1 MNKKQLLL
9 PMLACFLPV
18 LAGVLLYEVLPEQLP
33 IHWNSAGEIDDYG
46 HKAAV
51 LFGFPVFFML
61 MEAVLY
67 GALTTDPKKMNQSQK
82 LKSLSLWLLPVTEV
96 IVLFLTITSVLE
108 YEVNVVS
115 MICLFMGALF
125 VIVGN
130 YLPKCKQNYTM
141 GYRIPWALQDTDNWN
156 KTHRLAGYLWMLEGV
171 VLIIVTLLVREA
183 LVLAGVMAVLIILFV
198 VPVIYSYCLYKR
210 KNNTCD

>member
-1 MNKKQLLL
+1 
-9 PMLACFLPV
+9 
-18 LAGVLLYEVLPEQLP
+18 
-33 IHWNSAGEIDDYG
+33 
-46 HKAAV
+46 
-51 LFGFPVFFML
+51 
-61 MEAVLY
+61 
-67 GALTTDPKKMNQSQK
+67 
-82 LKSLSLWLLPVTEV
+82 
-96 IVLFLTITSVLE
+96 
-108 YEVNVVS
+108 
-115 MICLFMGALF
+115 MIA
-125 VIVGN
+125 GN

-210 KNNTCD
+210 KK